1 MATAR
6 DPAGLRDQRRG
17 ESADPGL
24 LHARQSG
31 GSGANAARGTAG
43 DGGRADCTVTR
54 PCPSLIAV
62 SASRAERGEWR
73 WRPGYAVA
81 APPAAK
87 PTPALTRPCASGC
100 SPTWRE
106 DQASHA
112 PGAACRCTRARPS
125 TSTTPTT
132 ALATSDSPTA
142 PATAA
147 RAAQDH
153 RHPERQRMD
162 AIAAAMVSAHSD
174 GARDGD
180 RRSSRT
186 VTTLSGA
193 DHPRHPAADMA
204 LRPLTGL

>member
-6 DPAGLRDQRRG
+6 VREGLRDQRRG
-17 ESADPGL
+17 ESADRGL

-87 PTPALTRPCASGC
+87 PTPALPRPCASAC
-100 SPTWRE
+100 SPTCRE
-106 DQASHA
+106 NQATH
-112 PGAACRCTRARPS
+112 PPPPACR
-125 TSTTPTT
+125 
-132 ALATSDSPTA
+132 
-142 PATAA
+142 
-147 RAAQDH
+147 
-153 RHPERQRMD
+153 
-162 AIAAAMVSAHSD
+162 
-174 GARDGD
+174 
-180 RRSSRT
+180 RT
-186 VTTLSGA
+186 
-193 DHPRHPAADMA
+193 
-204 LRPLTGL
+204 